1 MKNIRNSKYD
11 SVLEQLEE
19 TYPTYKICSYENLGR
34 ITGKLKITNES
45 RFWNERCE
53 EVLSAIQD
61 LNVTFHCYPDKYKI
75 KMIVSP
81 QFESLFTSQ
90 IFPFLI
96 HEIQY
101 AKKQNPEQIT
111 MMIKLCEMYL
121 KIGLDGTKG
130 TMPSEFQDILETKFN
145 DIMLLMQS
153 INQYTKRLA
162 PKQSKATEFNFDFYN
177 KKKKKT
183 KKTIVK

>member
-1 MKNIRNSKYD
+1 MKSIRTSD
-11 SVLEQLEE
+11 TDAVLEMLEE

-34 ITGKLKITNES
+34 ITGKFEITNES

-61 LNVTFHCYPDKYKI
+61 LNVTFHRYPNNYKM

-90 IFPFLI
+90 IFPFLE

-101 AKKQNPEQIT
+101 AKKPKPEQIT

-121 KIGLDGTKG
+121 KIGLDGMKK
-130 TMPSEFQDILETKFN
+130 TMPSEFQQILQTKFD

-162 PKQSKATEFNFDFYN
+162 PKHSKATEFNFDFYN
-177 KKKKKT
+177 KKKKS